1 MTDFIPVSLDIFDKK
16 SQPTTVAKTPSSGL
30 QERAF
35 YEKLVTPHVVYEDG
49 PIGGLS
55 KEAQCT
61 VAVELSDRTLQCP
74 CLTNQHF
81 LGEPTCH
88 EHIFVR
94 CNTLLKD
101 NGVTQTYSRIK
112 TPKEVRHEVSEKLM
126 ATKEDVEMK
135 DWFA

>member
-1 MTDFIPVSLDIFDKK
+1 MTDFIPISLDELDRKVAK
-16 SQPTTVAKTPSSGL
+16 PTTVAKAPSSGL

-35 YEKLVTPHVVYEDG
+35 YEKLVSPYVTYEHG

-61 VAVELSDRTLQCP
+61 VVAGELQCP

-101 NGVTQTYSRIK
+101 AGVTQTYNRVK
-112 TPKEVRHEVSEKLM
+112 TPKEVRQEVSEKLM
-126 ATKEDVEMK
+126 ATKEDVKMT